1 MKPSRQPF
9 TLTAAAAALLAVASC
24 SGGGHDPPAQPASVS
39 LTASPTSVAYGGTS
53 TLGWASTNATS
64 CTASGGWSGAEP
76 TSGSRPTGALQS
88 TTSFTLTC
96 NGAGGDGSATVSV
109 AVDPPPAP
117 TVMLSVVPTNLLAG
131 EAATLTW
138 SSSDAASCTASGG
151 WSGSEPLQ
159 GSVSTGP
166 LSATTSFSL
175 NCAGPGGSTGQTVGV
190 TVAGS
195 APVPAPTVTL
205 TLNPTTIASG
215 GSATLSWSTTNA
227 DSCTASG
234 GWSGAIL
241 TSGSQST
248 GALTATTSYT
258 LTCTGAGGNAGATAA
273 VTVTAT
279 AAPTVTLTANPT
291 SIASGGSATL
301 SWSTTNANSC
311 TASGG
316 WSGARLTSGSQS
328 TGAITTTTSY
338 TLTCTGPGGSIGNTA
353 TVTVAPPDTQAP
365 TVPTGL
371 AAPTITANSIALSWS
386 ASTDLPSPG
395 GTGVGGYFLYRN
407 GNTTTPIATVGSGT
421 AYTDSGLT
429 ASTTYAYQLAAF
441 DKATPAN
448 VSVPSATLSVTTH
461 STAPPGWSNG
471 DIGSVGAAGSA
482 TLSNGTFTVSGS
494 GADIWNAA
502 DAFQFVSQPLTG
514 DGSITARVV
523 SQTNTNPWAKAGVM
537 FRETLNAGSRFA
549 AVELTPGNGANYQ
562 ARTVANAAA
571 VTTAGPATITAPYW
585 ARLTR
590 VGSTLTGYVSPD
602 GVTWTL
608 LGQYTVPMTS
618 QIYVGLAVTSHA
630 DGTLSTAVFDNVS
643 VLSISVAPPSVS
655 LVLGASQQFAAT
667 VTNAANTA
675 VTWQVEG
682 VSGGSVATGTIDAT
696 GLYTAPST
704 LSASPTTFTVTAV
717 SAQDLVTASAAQVTV
732 ADPNSVAVY
741 PRRAALTL
749 SQSQQY
755 SAIVLSGAAVNWS
768 VDGVVGGNS
777 SVGTISAAGLYVPPT
792 AAGVH
797 AVTAT
802 NASNPSFS
810 ATATVGVTDFGGVYT
825 YHNDL
830 ARTGQNLQEYALTP
844 SVLSGGGFGKR
855 WSCAIDGEAYAQ
867 PLYVANLAIA
877 GGTHNVLIVAT
888 QHDSVYAFDADDPG
902 CTTYWQA
909 TFLGPGV
916 TSVPV
921 GDTPGCTDILGEYG
935 ITGTPVIDPA
945 SQIVY
950 LVAKTKESGS
960 YFQRLHAL
968 NLATGQ
974 EQSLP
979 VTIQAS
985 TPISGGGSST
995 FSPLLE
1001 NQRPGL
1007 VLTNGS
1013 VYISWASH
1021 CDGGTYHGW
1030 VMRYDAATL
1039 AQTAVFN
1046 STPNGNSGGIW
1057 MSGAAPAVDSS
1068 GSIFLSTGNGTFDW
1082 VGDIVPPLAPADD
1095 FGESFVR
1102 LDPNSLTVQDF
1113 YTPSQNVTWS
1123 ANDLDIASAGVTV
1136 LPDGAGPT
1144 GHPNVLIG
1152 ADKQGHLWMID
1163 RSPGAMSRF
1172 NASSDNTVQYL
1183 TLPNSNACVSVCVY
1197 STAGYWNGTIY
1208 IAQNLGQLM
1217 ALPLMG
1223 GAIPSTVGIATP
1235 ASVSAETYHYPSPT
1249 PNISASP
1256 TGNAIVWV
1264 LDNNANG
1271 TADGS
1276 TAKGPAVL
1284 RAYDAT
1290 NLATTLYSSAV
1301 NPADAAGTAVK
1312 FTLPVIANGHVYV
1325 AGGGQLSIY
1334 GVLP

>member
-1 MKPSRQPF
+1 MTFSRQPYI
-9 TLTAAAAALLAVASC
+9 LTAAATALLAVASC
-24 SGGGHDPPAQPASVS
+24 SGGGHDPPAQPAGVS

-53 TLGWASTNATS
+53 TLGWASTHATS
-64 CTASGGWSGAEP
+64 CTASGGWSGSKA
-76 TSGSRPTGALQS
+76 TSGSGTSGALKS

-96 NGAGGDGSATVSV
+96 NGAGGDGTATVSV

-117 TVMLSVVPTNLLAG
+117 TVVLSVAPTSLLPG
-131 EAATLTW
+131 AAAMLTW
-138 SSSDAASCTASGG
+138 SSSDADTCTASGG
-151 WSGSEPLQ
+151 WSGNEPLN
-159 GSVSTGP
+159 GSASTGP
-166 LSATTSFSL
+166 LGATTSFSL

-190 TVAGS
+190 TVTGS
-195 APVPAPTVTL
+195 PAAPTVTL

-227 DSCTASG
+227 TSCTASG
-234 GWSGAIL
+234 GWSGAKL

-258 LTCTGAGGNAGATAA
+258 LTCTGTGGSAGATAA
-273 VTVTAT
+273 VIVTAPSV
-279 AAPTVTLTANPT
+279 PTVTLTANPT

-301 SWSTTNANSC
+301 SWSTTNATSC

-316 WSGARLTSGSQS
+316 WSGGKATSGSQS
-328 TGAITTTTSY
+328 TGAIATTTSY
-338 TLTCTGPGGSIGNTA
+338 TLTCTGPGGSAGSTA

-371 AAPTITANSIALSWS
+371 AAPTITASSIALSWT

-395 GTGVGGYFLYRN
+395 GTGIGGYYLYRN
-407 GNTTTPIATVGSGT
+407 GNTTTPIATVSSGT
-421 AYTDSGLT
+421 AYTDSGLA
-429 ASTTYAYQLAAF
+429 ASTTYGYQVAAF
-441 DKATPAN
+441 DRATPAN
-448 VSVPSATLSVTTH
+448 VSAPSATLSVATQ
-461 STAPPGWSNG
+461 SGAPPGWSNG
-471 DIGSVGAAGSA
+471 DIGSVGAAGSFA
-482 TLSNGTFTVSGS
+482 LSNGTFTVSGS

-502 DAFQFVSQPLTG
+502 DAFQFAWQPLTG

-537 FRETLNAGSRFA
+537 FRETLNAGSRYA
-549 AVELTPGNGANYQ
+549 AVELTPGNGATYQ

-571 VTTAGPATITAPYW
+571 VSTAGPGTIAAPYW

-590 VGSTLTGYVSPD
+590 MGSTLTGYVSPD

-608 LGQYTVPMTS
+608 LGQYTVPMTP
-618 QIYVGLAVTSHA
+618 QVYVGFAVTSHA
-630 DGTLSTAVFDNVS
+630 DGTLGTAAFDNVS
-643 VLSISVAPPSVS
+643 VLAMSVAPASVS
-655 LVLGASQQFAAT
+655 LVLGASQQFTAT

-675 VTWQVEG
+675 VTWQVDG
-682 VSGGSVATGTIDAT
+682 VSGGSAATGTIDAT
-696 GLYTAPST
+696 GRYTAPST
-704 LSASPTTFTVTAV
+704 LSTSPTTFTVTAV
-717 SAQDLVTASAAQVTV
+717 SAQDLVTASAAQATV

-741 PRRAALTL
+741 PRRASLTL

-755 SAIVLSGAAVNWS
+755 SAVVLSGATVNWS
-768 VDGVVGGNS
+768 VDGVAGGNS
-777 SVGTISAAGLYVPPT
+777 SVGTISAAGLYVPPAT
-792 AAGVH
+792 AGVH
-797 AVTAT
+797 SVTAT

-810 ATATVGVTDFGGVYT
+810 ATAAVGVTDLAGVYT
-825 YHNDL
+825 YHGDL

-867 PLYVANLAIA
+867 PLYVANLPIA

-909 TFLGPGV
+909 SFLGPGV
-916 TSVPV
+916 TTVPV
-921 GDTPGCTDILGEYG
+921 GDTNCSDILGEYG

-945 SQIVY
+945 SQTVY

-968 NLATGQ
+968 SLATGQ
-974 EQSLP
+974 EQSSP

-985 TPISGGGSST
+985 TPISGGGSTT
-995 FSPLLE
+995 FSPLWE

-1007 VLTNGS
+1007 VLTNGG
-1013 VYISWASH
+1013 VYIAWASH
-1021 CDGGTYHGW
+1021 CDSGPYHGW
-1030 VMRYDAATL
+1030 VMRYDAASL

-1046 STPNGNSGGIW
+1046 ATPNGTQGGIW
-1057 MSGAAPAVDSS
+1057 MSGGAPAVDSI
-1068 GSIFLSTGNGTFDW
+1068 GSIFFSTGNGTFDDAA
-1082 VGDIVPPLAPADD
+1082 DIVPPLAPAND
-1095 FGESFVR
+1095 FGESFVK
-1102 LDPNSLTVQDF
+1102 LDPNTLAVQDF
-1113 YTPSQNVTWS
+1113 YTPSQNAAWS
-1123 ANDLDIASAGVTV
+1123 ASDLDIASAGVTV
-1136 LPDGAGPT
+1136 LPDGVGPT

-1183 TLPNSNACVSVCVY
+1183 TLPNTSACAGVCVF

-1208 IAQNLGQLM
+1208 IAQNLGKLL
-1217 ALPLMG
+1217 ALPITG
-1223 GAIPSTVGIATP
+1223 GTIPSSGGIATP
-1235 ASVSAETYHYPSPT
+1235 ASVSAETFHYPGPT

-1256 TGNAIVWV
+1256 AGNGIVWV

-1271 TADGS
+1271 TDNGS

-1301 NPADAAGTAVK
+1301 NPGDAAGTAVK
-1312 FTLPVIANGHVYV
+1312 FTLPVVANGHVYV
-1325 AGGGQLSIY
+1325 AGGGQLSVY
-1334 GVLP
+1334 GLLP